1 MSGNESNYEV
11 LRRRFTF
18 GLLGFIIVAVVFGL
32 AGQFITYL
40 NAGVIRGSPGIGL
53 GVLAFTL
60 IVLGWVI
67 YVPRRLSFVLNILF
81 TFMIV
86 YIAASP
92 SNLITIIWVM
102 LFGPA
107 IALFAAPVVYYGA
120 LVVMAVKLLGLRGAF
135 PDLEFIGGDNLVM
148 IMTLIAIGTS
158 MFLRYVNISYRR
170 TLTNSDRIREL
181 LQATAE
187 IGQISSK
194 LLDLSDLFPR
204 TVNLIR
210 DRLGYYHVQIF
221 LVDDRRENANLVA
234 STGSIGRELLLRKH
248 HLPVGSRSVIGRVTQ
263 LGDVVIARSD
273 EVDHN
278 TVHARNELLPN
289 TRAELALPL
298 IDGDEIIGALD
309 LQSTHANAFKPI
321 EVQSLRVMAN
331 QITVAIR
338 NARLFEE
345 KDRSLKEN
353 KRLFIEAEAALRENQ
368 RLNRQL
374 RREAWTSFLDEQPDV
389 EGVTYSGADETED
402 VPAWSAEMMRAVERH
417 RAISERNINGRKVI
431 AVPIMLRDQVLG
443 AIEIE
448 PGDQDISDDDIADM
462 VQTIA
467 ERLAVTLDN
476 ARLFEESQNA
486 TVQEQRINEI
496 VSKYQQANTVDD
508 LLRITLEELSTS
520 LDAERGTI
528 RLSKPETPQA
538 SRNGQNGHQ
547 NGHRNGYHQNG
558 QNGGTPS

>member
-1 MSGNESNYEV
+1 MLGNESNYEI

-18 GLLGFIIVAVVFGL
+18 ALLGFVIVAVTFGMI
-32 AGQFITYL
+32 GQFIVYVD
-40 NAGVIRGSPGIGL
+40 AGEISGSPALGL
-53 GVLAFTL
+53 SILGFTLFSLAWALYAPQRTHIVLNVLFGFLVFYLAF
-60 IVLGWVI
+60 
-67 YVPRRLSFVLNILF
+67 N
-81 TFMIV
+81 
-86 YIAASP
+86 P
-92 SNLITIIWVM
+92 SNLITIIWAM
-102 LFGPA
+102 LLGPA
-107 IALFAAPVVYYGA
+107 IALFATPVIYYSS
-120 LVVMAVKLLGLRGAF
+120 LVGMFVKLLGLRGAF
-135 PDLEFIGGDNLVM
+135 PDIEFSGGDNLVL
-148 IMTLIAIGTS
+148 IMAVIAVGIS

-170 TLTNSDRIREL
+170 TLTSSDRIREL

-273 EVDHN
+273 EVDRN

-309 LQSTHANAFKPI
+309 LQSTRADAFKPV

-345 KDRSLKEN
+345 KDHSLKEN

-368 RLNRQL
+368 RLNSQL
-374 RREAWTSFLDEQPDV
+374 RREAWASFLDEQPDV
-389 EGVTYSGADETED
+389 EGVTYSGADESEQI
-402 VPAWSAEMMRAVERH
+402 PAWTPEMMRAVERH
-417 RAISERNINGRKVI
+417 RTISERNADGRKVI

-443 AIEIE
+443 AIEIAV
-448 PGDQDISDDDIADM
+448 GDHDVSDDDIADM
-462 VQTIA
+462 IQTIA

-496 VSKYQQANTVDD
+496 VRKYQQANTIDD
-508 LLRITLEELSTS
+508 LLQITLQELSTS

-538 SRNGQNGHQ
+538 PHNGQNGHQ
-547 NGHRNGYHQNG
+547 NGHHNGYHQNG